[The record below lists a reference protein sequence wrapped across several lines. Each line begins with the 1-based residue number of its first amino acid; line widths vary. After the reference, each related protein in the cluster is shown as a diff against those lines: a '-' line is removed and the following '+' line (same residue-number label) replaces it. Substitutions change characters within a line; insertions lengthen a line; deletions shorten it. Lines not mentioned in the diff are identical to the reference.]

1 MVGVKREPETEPVK
15 RRENLFPFPLLHV
28 EDSHMY
34 TVHSCISIGWKTN
47 EKRSG
52 KKCCWWNLQVSI
64 SYFQHLFRFWTWIIL
79 KIFDI
84 FLKITKQNLTW
95 HSQTGG
101 VDTPVYYKKNLSDE
115 TAHLCRQFYNTSV
128 YISGSCVSHL
138 FGATNITV
146 LSCKENISLNF

>member
-1 MVGVKREPETEPVK
+1 MHGGGEEGTGNGTCQKKGESISVSSPPRWGLPYVY
-15 RRENLFPFPLLHV
+15 
-28 EDSHMY
+28 S

-101 VDTPVYYKKNLSDE
+101 VDTPVYYKKTLVTKRHIYAGNS
-115 TAHLCRQFYNTSV
+115 
-128 YISGSCVSHL
+128 IIHL
-138 FGATNITV
+138 FTFLEALYLIFLGQQI
-146 LSCKENISLNF
+146 